1 MAPPSLGHDPVVD
14 AIVIRSVTV
23 RATPWDPCAVEI
35 PGGPIGARP
44 LERRRVLLGAI
55 AAPVLGATAVALA
68 ACGSDE
74 PPPEAVDIDPS
85 PTVEKSE
92 ALLDELA
99 LVGAY
104 EGTLAIYPELRG
116 SLACTTDQHRT
127 HARELGA
134 TEADFTDLAP
144 IPPKAT
150 NAREA
155 ITNLISRE
163 RRAAEQRAQTA
174 EQSESAEQV
183 RAFTF
188 IAASE
193 SSHVPELRD
202 IRSGVSRS

>member
-1 MAPPSLGHDPVVD
+1 MAPPSLGRDPVVD
-14 AIVIRSVTV
+14 AIVTSSVSV
-23 RATPWDPCAVEI
+23 RAAPWDPCAVKV
-35 PGGPIGARP
+35 PGGSIGARP
-44 LERRRVLLGAI
+44 LARRRVLQGAI

-74 PPPEAVDIDPS
+74 PPPEAIEVAPS

-92 ALLDELA
+92 ALLDDLA
-99 LVGAY
+99 LIGAY
-104 EGTLAIYPELRG
+104 EGTLTIYPELRG
-116 SLACTTDQHRT
+116 SLAGIADQHRA

-134 TEADFTDLAP
+134 TEEDITDLEP
-144 IPPKAT
+144 IPPKAA
-150 NAREA
+150 NARQA

-183 RAFTF
+183 RVFTF
-188 IAASE
+188 MAASKA
-193 SSHVPELRD
+193 SHVPELRD

>member
-1 MAPPSLGHDPVVD
+1 M
-14 AIVIRSVTV
+14 
-23 RATPWDPCAVEI
+23 EI
-35 PGGPIGARP
+35 PGRPIGARR
-44 LERRRVLLGAI
+44 LARRRILQGAI

-74 PPPEAVDIDPS
+74 PPPEAIDIAPS
-85 PTVEKSE
+85 PPVVKSE

-99 LVGAY
+99 LIGAY
-104 EGTLAIYPELRG
+104 KGTLAVYPELRG
-116 SLACTTDQHRT
+116 SLSGITDQHRE

-134 TEADFTDLAP
+134 TDEDLTDLEP
-144 IPPKAT
+144 IPPKAA

-202 IRSGVSRS
+202 IRSGVSQS

>member
-1 MAPPSLGHDPVVD
+1 M
-14 AIVIRSVTV
+14 
-23 RATPWDPCAVEI
+23 EI
-35 PGGPIGARP
+35 PGGSIGARP
-44 LERRRVLLGAI
+44 LARRQVLQGAI

-68 ACGSDE
+68 ACGGDE
-74 PPPEAVDIDPS
+74 PPPEAVDLAPS

-99 LVGAY
+99 LIGAY

-116 SLACTTDQHRT
+116 SLAGIADQHRA

-134 TEADFTDLAP
+134 TEEDFTDLEP
-144 IPPKAT
+144 IPPKAA

-163 RRAAEQRAQTA
+163 RRAAGQRAQTA

>member
-1 MAPPSLGHDPVVD
+1 MAPPSLGRDPVVD
-14 AIVIRSVTV
+14 AIVTSSVSA
-23 RATPWDPCAVEI
+23 RATPWDPCEVEI

-44 LERRRVLLGAI
+44 LARRQVLQGAI

-68 ACGSDE
+68 ACGGNE
-74 PPPEAVDIDPS
+74 PPPEAVDVAPS

-99 LVGAY
+99 LIGAY

-116 SLACTTDQHRT
+116 SLAGISEQHRA

-134 TEADFTDLAP
+134 TEEDFTDLEP
-144 IPPKAT
+144 IPPKAA

-193 SSHVPELRD
+193 ASHVPELRD
-202 IRSGVSRS
+202 VRSGVSRS

>member
-1 MAPPSLGHDPVVD
+1 M
-14 AIVIRSVTV
+14 
-23 RATPWDPCAVEI
+23 EI
-35 PGGPIGARP
+35 PSGPIGARP
-44 LERRRVLLGAI
+44 LARRRLLQGAI

-74 PPPEAVDIDPS
+74 PPPEAVDVAPS

-99 LVGAY
+99 LNRAY

-116 SLACTTDQHRT
+116 SLAGIADQHRA

-134 TEADFTDLAP
+134 TEEDFTDLEP
-144 IPPKAT
+144 IPPKAAD
-150 NAREA
+150 AREA

>member
-1 MAPPSLGHDPVVD
+1 M
-14 AIVIRSVTV
+14 
-23 RATPWDPCAVEI
+23 EI

-44 LERRRVLLGAI
+44 LARRQVLQGAI

-68 ACGSDE
+68 ACGGDE
-74 PPPEAVDIDPS
+74 PPPEAIDVAPS

-99 LVGAY
+99 LIGAY

-116 SLACTTDQHRT
+116 SLAGISEQHRA

-134 TEADFTDLAP
+134 TKEDFTDLEP
-144 IPPKAT
+144 IPPKAA

-188 IAASE
+188 IAASG
-193 SSHVPELRD
+193 SA
-202 IRSGVSRS
+202 